1 MITTNDLL
9 HHLETIVC
17 DLKED
22 TISDEMKR
30 ELTLFYI
37 KTKYPDMT
45 CDDMKYFV
53 IGWYIYE
60 IILKT
65 NIIK

>member
-9 HHLETIVC
+9 YHLETIVS
-17 DLKED
+17 DLKEN

-37 KTKYPDMT
+37 RTKYPEMT